1 VKITG
6 CKFFYVEVPRETGAM
21 SEHLLVRVDTDGGVS
36 GWGELSDMHHI
47 HPADFPP
54 LDVMEEEANFRIDG
68 CDPFKIG
75 ETTARL
81 GSVAYP
87 AFDLALYD
95 LLGKLLDV
103 PVYTLLGGKRRDRIP
118 FCYPIFPMATPIG
131 EDAGPEVERQLRRV
145 ERIRELGQFRIRK
158 YIGHNLEAE
167 EQYLQGFRDAFGD
180 TVQIKSLDLSG
191 RFHWQDALAL
201 LQRFKQYDYMMA
213 ESVSHRKPGRNPDES
228 FDIRGMA
235 EVRRQLGLPISE
247 HANSVH
253 LILQLY
259 EAGAVDV
266 VNIATCA
273 NGIWKTRQ
281 LFDFAQA
288 LGLRTLHG
296 TTQELSLG
304 TAADAH
310 VLATLPTIDMPC
322 DPAGPLLYMED
333 CTKQRVQYEDSCLIV
348 PDGPGLGI
356 EIDEQHLE
364 TILSKGNRLKQIR
377 QRHAEAH

>member
-1 VKITG
+1 
-6 CKFFYVEVPRETGAM
+6 M

-47 HPADFPP
+47 HPADFPDIK
-54 LDVMEEEANFRIDG
+54 LMEEEANYRIEG
-68 CDPFKIG
+68 CDPFKMG

-81 GSVAYP
+81 GSIAYP

-95 LLGKLLDV
+95 LLGKLLDT
-103 PVYTLLGGKRRDRIP
+103 PVYTFLGGKRRDRIP

-131 EDAGPEVERQLRRV
+131 QDAGPEIEKQLRRV
-145 ERIRELGQFRIRK
+145 ERIREMGQNRIRK

-167 EQYLQGFRDAFGD
+167 EQFLQGFRDAFGD
-180 TVQIKSLDLSG
+180 TVEIKSLDLSG

-201 LQRFKQYDYMMA
+201 LQRFKKYKYMDA
-213 ESVSHRKPGRNPDES
+213 ESVSFRKPGRNPDES

-235 EVRRQLGLPISE
+235 EVRRQLGIPISE

-253 LILQLY
+253 LILQMY
-259 EAGAVDV
+259 EANAVDV
-266 VNIATCA
+266 VNISTCA

-281 LFDFAQA
+281 LFDFART

-296 TTQELSLG
+296 TTQELSIG
-304 TAADAH
+304 TSAAAH
-310 VLATLPTIDMPC
+310 VMATLPTIDIPC
-322 DPAGPLLYMED
+322 DPAGPLLYMD
-333 CTKQRVQYEDSCLIV
+333 DVTKNRVKYEDSHLIV

-356 EIDEQHLE
+356 EVDEKHLE
-364 TILSKGNRLKQIR
+364 SIRSTGKRLKQMHE
-377 QRHAEAH
+377 RHAEAH